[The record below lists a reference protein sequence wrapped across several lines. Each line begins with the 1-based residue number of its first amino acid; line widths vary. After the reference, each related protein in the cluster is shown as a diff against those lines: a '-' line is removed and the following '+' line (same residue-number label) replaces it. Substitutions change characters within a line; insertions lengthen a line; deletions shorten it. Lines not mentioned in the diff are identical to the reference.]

1 MRIQN
6 FGGGSE
12 TVSDTLKQRTLLAG
26 ESIQLWL
33 PAQHNLAGSGVHP
46 TKLTYSDTGP
56 PGGAVIMEGGSMIQR
71 DTTQLFIKLI
81 FKELME
87 GIKTTK
93 CRFNIHIRTTHSV
106 IWCFTDICNSYD

>member
-1 MRIQN
+1 M
-6 FGGGSE
+6 GLHDS
-12 TVSDTLKQRTLLAG
+12 
-26 ESIQLWL
+26 
-33 PAQHNLAGSGVHP
+33 
-46 TKLTYSDTGP
+46 
-56 PGGAVIMEGGSMIQR
+56 
-71 DTTQLFIKLI
+71 TQLFIKLI